1 MNMEYNFSEDLKSI
15 REILGFSQSEL
26 AEKIGVEQ
34 VTISR
39 TELKK
44 TEPSARLL
52 EAVYSFA
59 FDKNIKINKLK
70 EMFWRDDLG
79 ANEKLLFHGA
89 KTEIDGEIDIH
100 KGRKNNDFGQG
111 FYTGE
116 SYKQAIS
123 FVSGFGN
130 SSVYYIRFDDR
141 DLKCKRYEVN
151 QEWMMTI
158 AYYRGTSDEYKDH
171 PAVKALIEQSRNCDY
186 IIAPIADNRM
196 FQIINSFIAGD
207 LTDEQ
212 CKHCLAATNLGMQ
225 YIFLTEKAV
234 SQIKLTER
242 CYISNNERE
251 YYKNIRLE
259 KSIDKMESS
268 SEIFI
273 RRFMRSRIAK
283 RLDDGSVLESNIQAE
298 DILQLVNEEYGFSNY
313 GSVKYTRN
321 EMYWIGYIYRYFVIT
336 YELTSMQVYKIVKP
350 KELKGLFL
358 PYHTMDPSQAIERI
372 LEAKGL
378 FTDEKMELE
387 RQYEIFK
394 RIRNKKI

>member
-1 MNMEYNFSEDLKSI
+1 MEYNFSEDLKSI

-116 SYKQAIS
+116 SYEQAIS

-141 DLKCKRYEVN
+141 YLKCKRYEVN

-158 AYYRGTSDEYKDH
+158 AYYRGTLDEYKDH

-196 FQIINSFIAGD
+196 FQIIN
-207 LTDEQ
+207 
-212 CKHCLAATNLGMQ
+212 
-225 YIFLTEKAV
+225 
-234 SQIKLTER
+234 
-242 CYISNNERE
+242 
-251 YYKNIRLE
+251 
-259 KSIDKMESS
+259 
-268 SEIFI
+268 
-273 RRFMRSRIAK
+273 
-283 RLDDGSVLESNIQAE
+283 
-298 DILQLVNEEYGFSNY
+298 
-313 GSVKYTRN
+313 
-321 EMYWIGYIYRYFVIT
+321 
-336 YELTSMQVYKIVKP
+336 
-350 KELKGLFL
+350 
-358 PYHTMDPSQAIERI
+358 
-372 LEAKGL
+372 
-378 FTDEKMELE
+378 
-387 RQYEIFK
+387 
-394 RIRNKKI
+394 